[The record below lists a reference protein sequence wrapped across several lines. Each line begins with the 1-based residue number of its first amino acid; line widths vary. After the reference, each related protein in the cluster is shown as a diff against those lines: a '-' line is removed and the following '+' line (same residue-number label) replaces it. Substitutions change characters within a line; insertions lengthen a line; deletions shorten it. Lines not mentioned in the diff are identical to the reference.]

1 MRKPDGY
8 DEAKSSSYKSKK
20 LPAGAYEVEILN
32 AAVREEY
39 GIEKLILQ
47 IDIAS
52 GDYKGYF
59 KSNYDYQFKN
69 PRKGQTA
76 KWKGI
81 FRQGTS
87 GKYLDYFKSLIKIIE
102 DSNDGYKFDFDEKTL
117 KSKKLGMI
125 FKDKS
130 FFNDD
135 GDEIHYIAADTPLTL
150 DDLYAGNYD
159 FPTSKP
165 ADQSLKQTP
174 KKSTADEMVDDD
186 KELEIPF

>member
-1 MRKPDGY
+1 MKKPAGY

-69 PRKGQTA
+69 PRKGQKA
-76 KWKGI
+76 KWKGT
-81 FRQGTS
+81 FKQATS
-87 GKYLDYFKSLIKIIE
+87 GKSVDYFKSLIKIIE
-102 DSNDGYKFDFDEKTL
+102 DSNSGYKFNFDEKTL
-117 KSKKLGMI
+117 KGKKLGMV

-135 GDEIHYIAADTPLTL
+135 GDEIHFIAAATPLTL
-150 DDLYAGNYD
+150 DDLQAGNYD
-159 FPTSKP
+159 IPVTKSDNP
-165 ADQSLKQTP
+165 PKQTT

-186 KELEIPF
+186 KEMDIPF

>member
-1 MRKPDGY
+1 MKKPAGY

-69 PRKGQTA
+69 PRKGQKA
-76 KWKGI
+76 KWKGT
-81 FRQGTS
+81 FKQATS
-87 GKYLDYFKSLIKIIE
+87 GKSVDYFKSLIKIIE

-117 KSKKLGMI
+117 KGKKLGMI

-159 FPTSKP
+159 IPVTKSDNP
-165 ADQSLKQTP
+165 SKQTP

-186 KELEIPF
+186 KEMEIPF